1 MKKIKGTHDLTFDE
15 VKKWTIVE
23 NKIKKYLNKCNFNEI
38 RTPILEY
45 SEVFQRSAQ
54 YSDMVLKEMF
64 EFIDKKGRKIALR
77 PEGTSSIVRS
87 YVENKLYHFNEL
99 NKFYYYG
106 PFFRYERPQKGR
118 YRQFHQIGVEIIG
131 IKNFLSEVEL
141 FFLINDLLDILNLK
155 EAKIIINSLGDLE
168 SRKRFLNDFVPYI
181 EKNKDQLCDLCLK
194 RIKQNVIRIFDCKEC
209 SSKIFL
215 QEAPVIFDY
224 LTDEA
229 KVKFKIIL
237 DILKEAQ
244 INFETDFR
252 LVRGLDY
259 YTDIVFEISFFSDVH
274 QQNYILGG
282 GGNYNELVKEFSGH
296 RINSIGFAIG
306 MERLMT
312 VLEENLFFQNYQTER
327 LDVYLFSLDEE
338 IILDTLFLSR
348 TIKKNNIKAEMNYQV
363 FNFKKQLHKILD
375 LKPKFIIFIGKKE
388 IENNKFNIK
397 NVFNHKTEIID
408 KKEIINFLKEGLCS

>member
-23 NKIKKYLNKCNFNEI
+23 NKIKKYLNKYNFNEI

-45 SEVFQRSAQ
+45 SEVFKRSAQ

-64 EFIDKKGRKIALR
+64 QFIDKKGRKIALR
-77 PEGTSSIVRS
+77 PEGTASIVRS
-87 YVENKLYHFNEL
+87 YVENKLYHLNEL

-118 YRQFHQIGVEIIG
+118 YRQFHQIGVEVIG
-131 IKNFLSEVEL
+131 IQNFLSEVEV
-141 FFLINDLLDILNLK
+141 FFLINDLLDMLNLK

-168 SRKRFLNDFVPYI
+168 SRKRFLNDFAPYI

-215 QEAPVIFDY
+215 KKAPVIFDY
-224 LTDEA
+224 LTNEA
-229 KVKFKIIL
+229 KVKFQIIL
-237 DILKEAQ
+237 DILQKAK

-259 YTDIVFEISFFSDVH
+259 YTDIVFEISFFSDVD

-296 RINSIGFAIG
+296 RINSMGFAIG
-306 MERLMT
+306 MERLMN
-312 VLEENLFFQNYQTER
+312 VLEENMFFQNYQKEC
-327 LDVYLFSLDEE
+327 LDVYLFSLDKE
-338 IILDTLFLSR
+338 IMLDTLFLSR
-348 TIKKNNIKAEMNYQV
+348 TIKKNNIKSEMNYKV
-363 FNFKKQLHKILD
+363 FNFQKQLRKILD

-408 KKEIINFLKEGLCS
+408 KKEIINFLKEGLCL